1 MSDDPETERQNDHSY
16 SVNEL
21 ADEAGVTRRTVHYY
35 IAQGLLPAS
44 GTEGRGTRYGQ
55 AHLDRLRLN
64 RELQRAH
71 LPLAEIRQRI
81 GRLNDGQVA
90 DLVSR
95 DDTAPEPR
103 GSAFEYI
110 QSVLD
115 GTSNRALASMSRQP
129 SPVRPPDTAPP
140 PGLAPNLWP
149 GPAAPAAAP
158 VDPSRMAR
166 RLAEAPAAWASDV
179 TTPPFRTPDAILA
192 PPAAAARNAPAP
204 PDPEP
209 SPLTRSQWDR
219 IELAPDVELHVRRPL
234 SRFQNRAVDRLVGI
248 ARKLLE
254 EDPS

>member
-1 MSDDPETERQNDHSY
+1 MSDDPQTQRQNDQGY

-44 GTEGRGTRYGQ
+44 GTEGRGTKYGQ
-55 AHLDRLRLN
+55 AHLDRLRLI

-71 LPLAEIRQRI
+71 LPLADIRQRI
-81 GRLNDGQVA
+81 GRLNDGQIA

-95 DDTAPEPR
+95 DDTPPEPR
-103 GSAFEYI
+103 GTAFDYI

-115 GTSNRALASMSRQP
+115 GTSSRALASMSRRTSPAGQP
-129 SPVRPPDTAPP
+129 GAAPP
-140 PGLAPNLWP
+140 PSVARALWRASLP
-149 GPAAPAAAP
+149 AATIPPPRAAAVQNAPAAPEA
-158 VDPSRMAR
+158 DPSPM
-166 RLAEAPAAWASDV
+166 
-179 TTPPFRTPDAILA
+179 
-192 PPAAAARNAPAP
+192 
-204 PDPEP
+204 
-209 SPLTRSQWDR
+209 TRSQWDR

-234 SRFQNRAVDRLVGI
+234 SRLQNRAVDRLVGI